1 MNYKHFFIITGV
13 ICMFWTNS
21 VTAQQMIKWRGSDG
35 WGLAS
40 RYEEHFNK
48 WNLETISGPISVID
62 TVTPL
67 VDMAY
72 GVQLIVKSRHEEV
85 SVHLGP
91 AWFILFQD
99 MNLSVNDKVDVKGCR
114 TSINGK
120 TVIMATEV
128 KRKDRILYLR
138 DDDGYPYWTVWR
150 KK

>member
-85 SVHLGP
+85 SVHLALFAACHYLDHLPKGG
-91 AWFILFQD
+91 AFINSHEVFGSFRKIHAGTEGTD
-99 MNLSVNDKVDVKGCR
+99 SWPVNV
-114 TSINGK
+114 S
-120 TVIMATEV
+120 
-128 KRKDRILYLR
+128 
-138 DDDGYPYWTVWR
+138 
-150 KK
+150 